1 MEFSE
6 RLKELRMKRGYS
18 QYDLAKKLGV
28 SKSTISMMEI
38 GSRQPSK
45 EMMELVADFF
55 NVSLDYL
62 MGKDDV
68 SFYFFTPDQSDLLV
82 KLSNDSDLYA
92 LVEKIVNGSAEQRER
107 IKQMLKNQ
115 RVVYD
120 SQS

>member
-1 MEFSE
+1 
-6 RLKELRMKRGYS
+6 MKRGYS

-92 LVEKIVNGSAEQRER
+92 LVEKIVNGSDEQRER
-107 IKQMLKNQ
+107 IKQMLKLMEIK
-115 RVVYD
+115 
-120 SQS
+120 